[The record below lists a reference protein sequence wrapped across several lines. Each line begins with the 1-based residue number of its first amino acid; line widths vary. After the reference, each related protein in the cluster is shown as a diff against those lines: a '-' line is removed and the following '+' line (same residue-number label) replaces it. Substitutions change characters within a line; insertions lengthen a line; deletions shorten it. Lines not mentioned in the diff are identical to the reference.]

1 MSKDDME
8 TATMNVLFDG
18 EDDKDDTDKEDLEQA
33 VDKTL
38 KDYEDDYYKYCWLKR
53 HNGGR

>member
-18 EDDKDDTDKEDLEQA
+18 SEDKDDTDDIDFEDKL
-33 VDKTL
+33 DKTL
-38 KDYEDDYYKYCWLKR
+38 KDYEDDYNKYCWLKR

>member
-18 EDDKDDTDKEDLEQA
+18 KDDKDDEDFEEKL
-33 VDKTL
+33 DRTL
-38 KDYEDDYYKYCWLKR
+38 RDYEDDYYKYRWLKR
-53 HNGGR
+53 RNEGR

>member
-1 MSKDDME
+1 ME

-18 EDDKDDTDKEDLEQA
+18 EDDKDDTDDVNFEEKL
-33 VDKTL
+33 DKTL
-38 KDYEDDYYKYCWLKR
+38 RDYEDDYYKYCWNKR

>member
-18 EDDKDDTDKEDLEQA
+18 SDDKDGEDFEDKF
-33 VDKTL
+33 DKTL
-38 KDYEDDYYKYCWLKR
+38 KDYEDDYNKYCWLKR